1 MKVLKTLIATTAA
14 TALLAGAAAAQDA
27 KPFEGMYAGAE
38 AGVDWTKLSDTDQRD
53 RSIYYGGVIGYRVQS
68 DSNMVLGV
76 EGTFG
81 DTGYNR
87 RDLVGTEYE
96 YSGSLILGQAFGA
109 DGNNLVYGKAGYART
124 RVDVAEGLGGGKTTE
139 GGWRFGA
146 GYERALSNGLSLRT
160 GVDYTTYGDG
170 MTQWTTKAGL
180 LARF

>member
-38 AGVDWTKLSDTDQRD
+38 AGVDWTRMSSAEKRD
-53 RSIYYGGVIGYRVQS
+53 RSIYYGGVLGYRVQS
-68 DSNMVLGV
+68 ESNMVLGV

-81 DTGYNR
+81 DTGYNQMDSR
-87 RDLVGTEYE
+87 NTDYE

-109 DGNNLVYGKAGYART
+109 DGNSLVYGKAGYART
-124 RVDVAEGLGGGKTTE
+124 RFDVTEADIEDSFTE

-146 GYERALSNGLSLRT
+146 GYERALANGLSLRT

-170 MTQWTTKAGL
+170 IKQWTGKAGI